1 MKKNAVLIFIL
12 YLISQF
18 VKITTNI
25 NPWEDTLFNK
35 STFALSAVL
44 ATGLAFTASAET
56 VIKIG
61 HGAAEAFHMHRA
73 LLKFEDLV
81 EAGSNGKID
90 VQVFPSSQMGPDREI
105 IEGVQTGV
113 LEMAIPPSSFFAG
126 WDPAFA
132 VIELPYMYASKDIA
146 YEVLDGD
153 AGAEMLARV
162 ENQGL
167 VGLGW
172 LELGVRNVTNNV
184 RPVATPEDLEG
195 VKLRTMKVPAHV
207 ATFETLG
214 ANPTPM
220 NFGEVYSAL
229 QQGVIDGQENP
240 LAIITSQRFYEV
252 QKYLSTTAHVFAVY
266 MPVISK
272 PFFEGLSAEHQQ
284 LVRESMAAARSYQA
298 ELVAAEDTA
307 QLEEIRAAGV
317 EVLELT
323 AQQRQAFADKTESV
337 RLQYREEVGTE
348 AYDAWVAAVAAAS
361 GS

>member
-1 MKKNAVLIFIL
+1 MFKKSTLALGAVL
-12 YLISQF
+12 
-18 VKITTNI
+18 
-25 NPWEDTLFNK
+25 
-35 STFALSAVL
+35 SA
-44 ATGLAFTASAET
+44 GLAFTASAGT
-56 VIKIG
+56 TIKVG

-73 LLKFEDLV
+73 LLKFEELV
-81 EAGSNGKID
+81 EAGSGGEID
-90 VQVFPSSQMGPDREI
+90 VQIFPSSQMGPDREM

-146 YEVLDGD
+146 FDVLDGS
-153 AGAEMLARV
+153 AGDGMLSRV

-252 QKYLSTTAHVFAVY
+252 QKYLSTTGHVFAVY

-272 PFFEGLSAEHQQ
+272 PFFDSLSAEHKN
-284 LVRESMAAARSYQA
+284 LVKDSMAAARDHQA
-298 ELVAAEDTA
+298 QLVASEDAA
-307 QLEEIRAAGV
+307 QLEQIRAAGV

-323 AQQRQAFADKTESV
+323 AEQRQVFADKTESV
-337 RLQYREEVGTE
+337 RLQYREKVGAE
-348 AYDAWVAAVAAAS
+348 AYDNWVSAVAAVS
-361 GS
+361 GK

>member
-1 MKKNAVLIFIL
+1 MFKKSTLALGAVL
-12 YLISQF
+12 
-18 VKITTNI
+18 
-25 NPWEDTLFNK
+25 
-35 STFALSAVL
+35 SA
-44 ATGLAFTASAET
+44 GLAFTASAGT
-56 VIKIG
+56 TIKVG

-73 LLKFEDLV
+73 LLKFEELV
-81 EAGSNGKID
+81 EAGSGGEID
-90 VQVFPSSQMGPDREI
+90 VQIFPSSQMGPDREM

-132 VIELPYMYASKDIA
+132 VIELPYMYASKNIA
-146 YEVLDGD
+146 FDVLDGS
-153 AGAEMLARV
+153 AGDGMLSRV

-252 QKYLSTTAHVFAVY
+252 QKYLSTTGHVFAVY

-272 PFFEGLSAEHQQ
+272 PFFDSLSAEHQK
-284 LVRESMAAARSYQA
+284 LVRDSMAAARDHQA
-298 ELVAAEDTA
+298 QLVASEDAA
-307 QLEEIRAAGV
+307 QLEQIRAAGV

-323 AQQRQAFADKTESV
+323 AEQRQVFADKTESV
-337 RLQYREEVGTE
+337 RLQYREKVGAE
-348 AYDAWVAAVAAAS
+348 AYDNWVSAVAAVS
-361 GS
+361 GK

>member
-1 MKKNAVLIFIL
+1 M
-12 YLISQF
+12 
-18 VKITTNI
+18 
-25 NPWEDTLFNK
+25 FNK
-35 STFALSAVL
+35 STFAISAVL
-44 ATGLAFTASAET
+44 SAGLAFAASAET

-61 HGAAEAFHMHRA
+61 HGAAESFHMHRA
-73 LLKFEDLV
+73 LLKFEELV
-81 EAGSNGKID
+81 ETGSNGEID
-90 VQVFPSSQMGPDREI
+90 VQIFPSSQMGPDREM

-146 YEVLDGD
+146 FDVLDGA
-153 AGAEMLARV
+153 AGDSMLARV

-184 RPVATPEDLEG
+184 RPIASPQDLEG

-207 ATFETLG
+207 ATFESLG

-240 LAIITSQRFYEV
+240 LAIITSQRF
-252 QKYLSTTAHVFAVY
+252 
-266 MPVISK
+266 
-272 PFFEGLSAEHQQ
+272 
-284 LVRESMAAARSYQA
+284 
-298 ELVAAEDTA
+298 
-307 QLEEIRAAGV
+307 
-317 EVLELT
+317 
-323 AQQRQAFADKTESV
+323 
-337 RLQYREEVGTE
+337 
-348 AYDAWVAAVAAAS
+348 
-361 GS
+361 

>member
-1 MKKNAVLIFIL
+1 
-12 YLISQF
+12 
-18 VKITTNI
+18 
-25 NPWEDTLFNK
+25 LFKK
-35 STFALSAVL
+35 STLALSVL
-44 ATGLAFTASAET
+44 LSAGLAFAASAGT
-56 VIKIG
+56 TIKVG

-73 LLKFEDLV
+73 LLKFEELV
-81 EAGSNGKID
+81 EAGSGGEID
-90 VQVFPSSQMGPDREI
+90 VQIFPSSQMGPDREM

-146 YEVLDGD
+146 FDVLDGS
-153 AGAEMLARV
+153 AGDGMLSRV

-240 LAIITSQRFYEV
+240 LAIIASQRFYEV
-252 QKYLSTTAHVFAVY
+252 QKYLSTTGHVFAVY

-272 PFFEGLSAEHQQ
+272 PFFESLSAEHQK
-284 LVRESMAAARSYQA
+284 LVRDSMAAARDHQA
-298 ELVAAEDTA
+298 QLVASEDAA
-307 QLEEIRAAGV
+307 QLEQIRAAGV

-323 AQQRQAFADKTESV
+323 AEQRQVFADKTESV
-337 RLQYREEVGTE
+337 RLQYREKVGAE
-348 AYDAWVAAVAAAS
+348 AYDNWVSAVAAVS
-361 GS
+361 VK

>member
-1 MKKNAVLIFIL
+1 M
-12 YLISQF
+12 
-18 VKITTNI
+18 
-25 NPWEDTLFNK
+25 FNK
-35 STFALSAVL
+35 STFAISAVL
-44 ATGLAFTASAET
+44 SAGLAFAASAET

-61 HGAAEAFHMHRA
+61 HGAAESFHMHRA
-73 LLKFEDLV
+73 LLKFEELV
-81 EAGSNGKID
+81 ETGSNGEID
-90 VQVFPSSQMGPDREI
+90 VQIFPSSQMGPDREM

-113 LEMAIPPSSFFAG
+113 LEMAVPPSSFFAG

-146 YEVLDGD
+146 FDVLDGA
-153 AGAEMLARV
+153 AGDSMLARV

-184 RPVATPEDLEG
+184 RPIASPQDLEG

-207 ATFETLG
+207 ATFESLG

-252 QKYLSTTAHVFAVY
+252 QKYLSTTGHVFAVY
-266 MPVISK
+266 MPVVSK
-272 PFFEGLSAEHQQ
+272 PFFDSLSAEHQQ
-284 LVRESMAAARSYQA
+284 LIRASMARARAHQA
-298 ELVAAEDTA
+298 ELVAAEDA
-307 QLEEIRAAGV
+307 SQLDEIRSAGV

-323 AQQRQAFADKTESV
+323 AEQRQAFADQTESV
-337 RLQYREEVGTE
+337 RLQYRDEVGAE
-348 AYDAWVAAVAAAS
+348 AYDAWVAAVSAAS
-361 GS
+361 GN

>member
-1 MKKNAVLIFIL
+1 MSAIL
-12 YLISQF
+12 SAGL
-18 VKITTNI
+18 
-25 NPWEDTLFNK
+25 
-35 STFALSAVL
+35 ALS
-44 ATGLAFTASAET
+44 ASAET
-56 VIKIG
+56 IIKVG

-73 LLKFEDLV
+73 LLKFEELV
-81 EAGSNGKID
+81 EAGSGGEID
-90 VQVFPSSQMGPDREI
+90 VQIFPSSQMGPDREM

-146 YEVLDGD
+146 FDVLDGS
-153 AGAEMLARV
+153 AGDGMLSRV

-252 QKYLSTTAHVFAVY
+252 QKYLSTTGHVFAVY

-272 PFFEGLSAEHQQ
+272 PFFDSLSAEHQN
-284 LVRESMAAARSYQA
+284 LVKDSMAAARDHQA
-298 ELVAAEDTA
+298 QLVASEDAA
-307 QLEEIRAAGV
+307 QLEQIRAAGV

-323 AQQRQAFADKTESV
+323 AEQRQVFADKTESV
-337 RLQYREEVGTE
+337 RLQYREKVGAE
-348 AYDAWVAAVAAAS
+348 AYDNWVSAVAAVS
-361 GS
+361 GR

>member
-1 MKKNAVLIFIL
+1 LFKKSTLGLGAVL
-12 YLISQF
+12 
-18 VKITTNI
+18 
-25 NPWEDTLFNK
+25 
-35 STFALSAVL
+35 SA
-44 ATGLAFTASAET
+44 GLAFTASAGT
-56 VIKIG
+56 TIKVG

-73 LLKFEDLV
+73 LLKFEELV
-81 EAGSNGKID
+81 EAGSGGEID
-90 VQVFPSSQMGPDREI
+90 VQIFPSSQMGPDREM

-146 YEVLDGD
+146 FDVLDGS
-153 AGAEMLARV
+153 AGDGMLSRV

-252 QKYLSTTAHVFAVY
+252 QKYLSTTGHVFAVY

-272 PFFEGLSAEHQQ
+272 PFFDSLSAEHQN
-284 LVRESMAAARSYQA
+284 LVKDSMAAARDHQA
-298 ELVAAEDTA
+298 QLVASEDAA
-307 QLEEIRAAGV
+307 QLEQIRAAGV

-323 AQQRQAFADKTESV
+323 AEQRQVFADKTESV
-337 RLQYREEVGTE
+337 RLQYREKVGAE
-348 AYDAWVAAVAAAS
+348 AYDNWVSAVAAVS
-361 GS
+361 GR

>member
-1 MKKNAVLIFIL
+1 MFK
-12 YLISQF
+12 
-18 VKITTNI
+18 
-25 NPWEDTLFNK
+25 K
-35 STFALSAVL
+35 STLALSVL
-44 ATGLAFTASAET
+44 LSAGLAFAASAGT
-56 VIKIG
+56 TIKVG

-73 LLKFEDLV
+73 LLKFEELV
-81 EAGSNGKID
+81 EAGSGGEID
-90 VQVFPSSQMGPDREI
+90 VQIFPSSQMGPDREM

-146 YEVLDGD
+146 FDVLDGS
-153 AGAEMLARV
+153 AGDGMLSRG

-252 QKYLSTTAHVFAVY
+252 QKYLSTTGHVFAVY
-266 MPVISK
+266 LPVISK
-272 PFFEGLSAEHQQ
+272 PFFESLSAEHQK
-284 LVRESMAAARSYQA
+284 LVRDSMAAARDHQA
-298 ELVAAEDTA
+298 QLVASEDAA
-307 QLEEIRAAGV
+307 QLEQIRAAGV

-323 AQQRQAFADKTESV
+323 AEQRQVFADKTESV
-337 RLQYREEVGTE
+337 RLQYREKVGAE
-348 AYDAWVAAVAAAS
+348 AYDNWVSAVAAVS
-361 GS
+361 VK

>member
-1 MKKNAVLIFIL
+1 MLKK
-12 YLISQF
+12 
-18 VKITTNI
+18 TTI
-25 NPWEDTLFNK
+25 
-35 STFALSAVL
+35 ALSVAMSV
-44 ATGLAFTASAET
+44 GLAFGASAET

-73 LLKFEDLV
+73 LLKFEELV
-81 EAGSNGKID
+81 EAGSSKEID
-90 VQVFPSSQMGPDREI
+90 VQIFPSSQMGPDREM

-146 YEVLDGD
+146 FDVLDSD
-153 AGAEMLARV
+153 AGAGMLDRV

-167 VGLGW
+167 IGLGW

-184 RPVATPEDLEG
+184 RPIATPEDLEG

-252 QKYLSTTAHVFAVY
+252 QKYLSTTGHVFAVY

-272 PFFEGLSAEHQQ
+272 PFFDGLSTEHQQ
-284 LVRESMAAARSYQA
+284 LIQKSMAKARAYQA
-298 ELVAAEDTA
+298 ELVASEDTA
-307 QLEEIRAAGV
+307 QLEEIRASGV

-323 AQQRQAFADKTESV
+323 AAQRQAFADKTESV
-337 RLQYREEVGTE
+337 RLQYREEVGTDNF
-348 AYDAWVAAVAAAS
+348 DAWVAAVASAS
-361 GS
+361 GK

>member
-1 MKKNAVLIFIL
+1 MFKRPTI
-12 YLISQF
+12 
-18 VKITTNI
+18 
-25 NPWEDTLFNK
+25 
-35 STFALSAVL
+35 ALSL
-44 ATGLAFTASAET
+44 ALAAGLAFAASAET
-56 VIKIG
+56 VIKVG

-73 LLKFEDLV
+73 LLKFEELV
-81 EAGSNGKID
+81 EAGSNGEID
-90 VQVFPSSQMGPDREI
+90 VQIFPSSQMGPDREM

-146 YEVLDGD
+146 FDVLDGA
-153 AGAEMLARV
+153 AGDQMLERV
-162 ENQGL
+162 ESQGL

-252 QKYLSTTAHVFAVY
+252 QKYLSTTGHVFAVY
-266 MPVISK
+266 MPVMSQ
-272 PFFEGLSAEHQQ
+272 FFYDSLSAEHQQ
-284 LVRESMAAARSYQA
+284 LVKDSMAAARVYQA
-298 ELVAAEDTA
+298 ELVAAEDAA
-307 QLEEIRAAGV
+307 QLEQIRAAGV

-323 AQQRQAFADKTESV
+323 AEQRQAFADKTESV

-348 AYDAWVAAVAAAS
+348 AYDAWVAAVADAS

>member
-1 MKKNAVLIFIL
+1 MF
-12 YLISQF
+12 
-18 VKITTNI
+18 T
-25 NPWEDTLFNK
+25 K
-35 STFALSAVL
+35 STIALGAILSA
-44 ATGLAFTASAET
+44 GLAFTASAET
-56 VIKIG
+56 IIKVG
-61 HGAAEAFHMHRA
+61 HGAAESFHMHRA
-73 LLKFEDLV
+73 LLHFEELV
-81 EAGSNGKID
+81 EAGSNGEID
-90 VQVFPSSQMGPDREI
+90 VQIFPSSQMGPDREM

-146 YEVLDGD
+146 FDVLEGPAGD
-153 AGAEMLARV
+153 SMIERV

-184 RPVATPEDLEG
+184 RPIATPADLEG
-195 VKLRTMKVPAHV
+195 VKLRTMQVPAHV
-207 ATFETLG
+207 ATFQALG

-252 QKYLSTTAHVFAVY
+252 QSYLSTTGHVFAVY
-266 MPVISK
+266 MPVISQ
-272 PFFEGLSAEHQQ
+272 PFFESLSAEHQQ
-284 LVRESMAAARSYQA
+284 LVRDSMAAARLHQA
-298 ELVAAEDTA
+298 ELVSAEDA
-307 QLEEIRAAGV
+307 SQLDEIRAAGV

-323 AQQRQAFADKTESV
+323 AAQRQAFADATESV
-337 RLQYREEVGTE
+337 RLQYRDEVGAE
-348 AYDAWVAAVAAAS
+348 AYDAWIAAVVEAS
-361 GS
+361 GN

>member
-1 MKKNAVLIFIL
+1 MFK
-12 YLISQF
+12 
-18 VKITTNI
+18 
-25 NPWEDTLFNK
+25 K
-35 STFALSAVL
+35 STLALSVL
-44 ATGLAFTASAET
+44 LSAGLAFAASAGT
-56 VIKIG
+56 TIKVG

-73 LLKFEDLV
+73 LLKFEELV
-81 EAGSNGKID
+81 EAGSGGEID
-90 VQVFPSSQMGPDREI
+90 VQIFPSSQMGPDREM

-146 YEVLDGD
+146 FDVLDGS
-153 AGAEMLARV
+153 AGDGMLSRV

-252 QKYLSTTAHVFAVY
+252 QKYLSTTGHVFAVY

-272 PFFEGLSAEHQQ
+272 PFFDSLSAEHQN
-284 LVRESMAAARSYQA
+284 LVRDSMAAARDHQA
-298 ELVAAEDTA
+298 QLVASEDAA
-307 QLEEIRAAGV
+307 QLEQIRAAGV

-323 AQQRQAFADKTESV
+323 AEQRQVFADKTESV
-337 RLQYREEVGTE
+337 RLQYREKVGAE
-348 AYDAWVAAVAAAS
+348 AYDNWVSAVAAVS
-361 GS
+361 GR

>member
-1 MKKNAVLIFIL
+1 MFK
-12 YLISQF
+12 
-18 VKITTNI
+18 
-25 NPWEDTLFNK
+25 K
-35 STFALSAVL
+35 STFALGVIMTAGL
-44 ATGLAFTASAET
+44 TFAATAQT
-56 VIKIG
+56 VIKVG

-73 LLKFEDLV
+73 LLKFEELV
-81 EAGSNGKID
+81 EAGSDGEID
-90 VQVFPSSQMGPDREI
+90 VQIFPSSQMGPDREM

-146 YEVLDGD
+146 FDVLDGK
-153 AGAEMLARV
+153 AGDDMLARV
-162 ENQGL
+162 EDQWL

-184 RPVATPEDLEG
+184 RPISTPEDLAG

-252 QKYLSTTAHVFAVY
+252 QKYLSTTGHVFAVY

-272 PFFEGLSAEHQQ
+272 PFFDSLSAEHQQ
-284 LVRESMAAARSYQA
+284 LIRESMAAARAHQA

-317 EVLELT
+317 EVLELS
-323 AQQRQAFADKTESV
+323 ADQRQAFADKTESV
-337 RLQYREEVGTE
+337 RLQYRDEVGAE
-348 AYDAWVAAVAAAS
+348 NYDAWVAAVNAAS

>member
-1 MKKNAVLIFIL
+1 MF
-12 YLISQF
+12 
-18 VKITTNI
+18 T
-25 NPWEDTLFNK
+25 K
-35 STFALSAVL
+35 STIALSVILSA
-44 ATGLAFTASAET
+44 GLAFTASAET
-56 VIKIG
+56 VIKVG
-61 HGAAEAFHMHRA
+61 HGAAESFHMHRA
-73 LLKFEDLV
+73 LLHFEELV
-81 EAGSNGKID
+81 EAGSNGEID
-90 VQVFPSSQMGPDREI
+90 VQIFPSSQMGPDREM

-146 YEVLDGD
+146 FDVLEGEAGD
-153 AGAEMLARV
+153 SMIARV

-184 RPVATPEDLEG
+184 RPIATPADLDG
-195 VKLRTMKVPAHV
+195 VKLRTMQVPAHV
-207 ATFETLG
+207 ATFQALG

-240 LAIITSQRFYEV
+240 LAINTSQRFFEV
-252 QKYLSTTAHVFAVY
+252 QKYLSTTGHVFAVY
-266 MPVISK
+266 MPVISQ
-272 PFFEGLSAEHQQ
+272 PFFASLSAEHQQ
-284 LVRESMAAARSYQA
+284 LVRNSMAAARVHQA
-298 ELVAAEDTA
+298 ELVSAEDSS

-323 AQQRQAFADKTESV
+323 AEQRQAFADATESV
-337 RLQYREEVGTE
+337 RLQYRDEVGAE
-348 AYDAWVAAVAAAS
+348 AYDAWIAAVADAS
-361 GS
+361 GN

>member
-1 MKKNAVLIFIL
+1 MFK
-12 YLISQF
+12 
-18 VKITTNI
+18 
-25 NPWEDTLFNK
+25 K
-35 STFALSAVL
+35 STLALGVVMSA
-44 ATGLAFTASAET
+44 GLAFAASAET
-56 VIKIG
+56 VIKVG

-73 LLKFEDLV
+73 LLKFEELV
-81 EAGSNGKID
+81 ETGSNGEID
-90 VQVFPSSQMGPDREI
+90 VQIFPSSQMGPDREM

-132 VIELPYMYASKDIA
+132 VIELPYMYSSKDIA
-146 YEVLDGD
+146 FDVLDGD
-153 AGAEMLARV
+153 AGDDMLARV

-184 RPVATPEDLEG
+184 RPVATPADLEG

-252 QKYLSTTAHVFAVY
+252 QKYLSTTGHVFAVY
-266 MPVISK
+266 MPVVSK
-272 PFFEGLSAEHQQ
+272 PFFDSLSAEHQQ
-284 LVRESMAAARSYQA
+284 LLRDSMAAARDYQA
-298 ELVAAEDTA
+298 ELVASEDAA
-307 QLEEIRAAGV
+307 QLEQIRAAGV

-323 AQQRQAFADKTESV
+323 AEQRQAFADKTESV
-337 RLQYREEVGTE
+337 RLQYRDEVGAE
-348 AYDAWVAAVAAAS
+348 AYDAWVAAVSAAG

>member
-1 MKKNAVLIFIL
+1 LFKKSTLALGAVL
-12 YLISQF
+12 
-18 VKITTNI
+18 
-25 NPWEDTLFNK
+25 
-35 STFALSAVL
+35 SA
-44 ATGLAFTASAET
+44 GLAFTASAGT
-56 VIKIG
+56 TIKVG

-73 LLKFEDLV
+73 LLKFEELV
-81 EAGSNGKID
+81 EARSGGEID
-90 VQVFPSSQMGPDREI
+90 VQIFPSSQMGPDREM

-146 YEVLDGD
+146 FDVLDGS
-153 AGAEMLARV
+153 AGDGMLSRV

-252 QKYLSTTAHVFAVY
+252 QKYLSTTGHVFAVY

-272 PFFEGLSAEHQQ
+272 PFFDSLSAEHQN
-284 LVRESMAAARSYQA
+284 LVKDSMAAARDHQA
-298 ELVAAEDTA
+298 QLVASEDAA
-307 QLEEIRAAGV
+307 QLEQIRAAGV

-323 AQQRQAFADKTESV
+323 AEQRQVFADKTESV
-337 RLQYREEVGTE
+337 RLQYREKVGAE
-348 AYDAWVAAVAAAS
+348 AYDNWVSAVAAVS
-361 GS
+361 GK

>member
-1 MKKNAVLIFIL
+1 
-12 YLISQF
+12 
-18 VKITTNI
+18 
-25 NPWEDTLFNK
+25 LFKK
-35 STFALSAVL
+35 STLALGAILSA
-44 ATGLAFTASAET
+44 GLAFTASAGAT
-56 VIKIG
+56 IKVG

-73 LLKFEDLV
+73 LLKFEELV
-81 EAGSNGKID
+81 EAGSGGEID
-90 VQVFPSSQMGPDREI
+90 VQIFPSSQMGPDREM

-146 YEVLDGD
+146 FDVLDGS
-153 AGAEMLARV
+153 AGDGMLSRV

-252 QKYLSTTAHVFAVY
+252 QKYLSTTGHVFAVY

-272 PFFEGLSAEHQQ
+272 PFFDSLSAEHQN
-284 LVRESMAAARSYQA
+284 LVKDSMAAARDHQA
-298 ELVAAEDTA
+298 QLVASEDAA
-307 QLEEIRAAGV
+307 QLEQIRAAGV

-323 AQQRQAFADKTESV
+323 AEQRQVFADKTESV
-337 RLQYREEVGTE
+337 RLQYREKVGAE
-348 AYDAWVAAVAAAS
+348 AYDNWVSAVAAVS
-361 GS
+361 GR

>member
-1 MKKNAVLIFIL
+1 MFKKAAIAAG
-12 YLISQF
+12 
-18 VKITTNI
+18 IT
-25 NPWEDTLFNK
+25 LA
-35 STFALSAVL
+35 SSFALQA
-44 ATGLAFTASAET
+44 AAAT

-61 HGAAEAFHMHRA
+61 HGASESFHMHRA
-73 LLKFEDLV
+73 MLKFEELV
-81 EAGSNGKID
+81 ESGSGGDLD
-90 VQVFPSSQMGPDREI
+90 VQIFPSSQMGPDREM

-132 VIELPYMYASKDIA
+132 VIELPYMYASKDVA
-146 YEVLDGD
+146 FKVLDSEIGSQ
-153 AGAEMLARV
+153 MLNRV

-167 VGLGW
+167 VGLNW
-172 LELGVRNVTNNV
+172 LELGVRNVTNNK
-184 RPVATPEDLEG
+184 RPIATPEDLEG

-207 ATFETLG
+207 ATFEALG

-252 QKYLSTTAHVFAVY
+252 QKHLSTTGHVFAVY

-272 PFFEGLSAEHQQ
+272 PFFDSLSSEHQELLRDAMKQ
-284 LVRESMAAARSYQA
+284 ARAYQS
-298 ELVAAEDTA
+298 ELVAAEDA
-307 QLEEIRAAGV
+307 SQLKQIREAGV

-323 AQQRQAFADKTESV
+323 AEQRQAFADKTEGV
-337 RLQYREEVGTE
+337 RLQYRDQVGAET
-348 AYDAWVAAVAAAS
+348 YDAWVAAVNQAA
-361 GS
+361 GK

>member
-1 MKKNAVLIFIL
+1 M
-12 YLISQF
+12 
-18 VKITTNI
+18 
-25 NPWEDTLFNK
+25 FNK
-35 STFALSAVL
+35 STFAISAVL
-44 ATGLAFTASAET
+44 SAGLAFAASAET

-61 HGAAEAFHMHRA
+61 HGAAESFHMHRA
-73 LLKFEDLV
+73 LLKFEELV
-81 EAGSNGKID
+81 ETGSNGEID
-90 VQVFPSSQMGPDREI
+90 VQIFPSSQMGPDREM

-132 VIELPYMYASKDIA
+132 VIELPYMYASKNIA
-146 YEVLDGD
+146 FDVLDGA
-153 AGAEMLARV
+153 AGDSMLARV

-184 RPVATPEDLEG
+184 RPIASPQDLEG

-207 ATFETLG
+207 ATFESLG

-252 QKYLSTTAHVFAVY
+252 QKYLSTTGHVFAVY
-266 MPVISK
+266 MPVVSK
-272 PFFEGLSAEHQQ
+272 PFFDSLSAEHQQ
-284 LVRESMAAARSYQA
+284 LIHASMARARAHQA
-298 ELVAAEDTA
+298 ELVAAEDA
-307 QLEEIRAAGV
+307 SQLDEIRSAGV

-323 AQQRQAFADKTESV
+323 AEQRQAFADQTESV
-337 RLQYREEVGTE
+337 RLQYRDEVGAE
-348 AYDAWVAAVAAAS
+348 AYDAWVAAVGAAS
-361 GS
+361 GN

>member
-1 MKKNAVLIFIL
+1 M
-12 YLISQF
+12 
-18 VKITTNI
+18 
-25 NPWEDTLFNK
+25 FNK
-35 STFALSAVL
+35 STFAISAVL
-44 ATGLAFTASAET
+44 SAGLAFAASAET

-61 HGAAEAFHMHRA
+61 HGAAESFHMHRA
-73 LLKFEDLV
+73 LLKFEELV
-81 EAGSNGKID
+81 ETGSNGEID
-90 VQVFPSSQMGPDREI
+90 VQIFPSSQMGPDREM

-146 YEVLDGD
+146 FDVLDGA
-153 AGAEMLARV
+153 AGDSMLARV

-184 RPVATPEDLEG
+184 RPIASPQDLEG

-207 ATFETLG
+207 ATFESLG

-252 QKYLSTTAHVFAVY
+252 QKYLSTTGHVFAVY
-266 MPVISK
+266 MPVVSK
-272 PFFEGLSAEHQQ
+272 PFFDSLSAEHQQ
-284 LVRESMAAARSYQA
+284 LIRASMARARVHQA
-298 ELVAAEDTA
+298 ELVAAEDA
-307 QLEEIRAAGV
+307 SQLDEIRSAGV

-323 AQQRQAFADKTESV
+323 AEQRQAFADQTESV
-337 RLQYREEVGTE
+337 RLQYRDEVGAE
-348 AYDAWVAAVAAAS
+348 AYDAWVAAVSAAS
-361 GS
+361 GN

>member
-1 MKKNAVLIFIL
+1 M
-12 YLISQF
+12 
-18 VKITTNI
+18 
-25 NPWEDTLFNK
+25 FNK
-35 STFALSAVL
+35 STFAISAVL
-44 ATGLAFTASAET
+44 SAGLAFAASAET

-61 HGAAEAFHMHRA
+61 HGAAESFHMHRA
-73 LLKFEDLV
+73 LLKFEELV
-81 EAGSNGKID
+81 ETGSNGEID
-90 VQVFPSSQMGPDREI
+90 VQIFPSSQMGPDREM

-146 YEVLDGD
+146 FDVLDGA
-153 AGAEMLARV
+153 AGDSMLARV

-184 RPVATPEDLEG
+184 RPIASPQDLEG

-207 ATFETLG
+207 ATFESLG

-252 QKYLSTTAHVFAVY
+252 QKYLSTTGHVFAVY
-266 MPVISK
+266 MPVVSK
-272 PFFEGLSAEHQQ
+272 PFFDSLSAEHQQ
-284 LVRESMAAARSYQA
+284 LIRASMARARAHQA
-298 ELVAAEDTA
+298 ELVASEDA
-307 QLEEIRAAGV
+307 SQLDEIRSAGV

-323 AQQRQAFADKTESV
+323 AEQRQAFADQTESV
-337 RLQYREEVGTE
+337 RLQYRDEVGAE
-348 AYDAWVAAVAAAS
+348 AYDAWVAAVSAAS
-361 GS
+361 GN

>member
-1 MKKNAVLIFIL
+1 MLKFSTYALGA
-12 YLISQF
+12 
-18 VKITTNI
+18 
-25 NPWEDTLFNK
+25 TLSF
-35 STFALSAVL
+35 
-44 ATGLAFTASAET
+44 GLAFGASAET
-56 VIKIG
+56 VIKVG
-61 HGAAEAFHMHRA
+61 HGAAETFHMHRA
-73 LLKFEDLV
+73 LLKFEELV
-81 EAGSNGKID
+81 EAGSGGEID
-90 VQVFPSSQMGPDREI
+90 VQIFPSSQMGPDREM

-132 VIELPYMYASKDIA
+132 VIELPYMYSSK
-146 YEVLDGD
+146 EVAWKVLNSGEGDG
-153 AGAEMLARV
+153 MLARV

-172 LELGVRNVTNNV
+172 LELGVRNVTNNT
-184 RPVATPEDLEG
+184 RPIATPEDLEG
-195 VKLRTMKVPAHV
+195 IKLRTMKVPAHV
-207 ATFETLG
+207 ATFESLG

-252 QKYLSTTAHVFAVY
+252 QKYLSTTGHVFAVY

-272 PFFEGLSAEHQQ
+272 PFFDSLSAEHQQ
-284 LVRESMAAARSYQA
+284 LIRDSMAEARTYQA
-298 ELVAAEDTA
+298 QLITSEDTA

-317 EVLELT
+317 EVLDLT
-323 AQQRQAFADKTESV
+323 AEQRQAFADKTESV
-337 RLQYREEVGTE
+337 RLQYRDEVGAE

-361 GS
+361 AN

>member
-1 MKKNAVLIFIL
+1 MFKKSTLALGAVL
-12 YLISQF
+12 
-18 VKITTNI
+18 
-25 NPWEDTLFNK
+25 
-35 STFALSAVL
+35 SA
-44 ATGLAFTASAET
+44 GLAFTASAGT
-56 VIKIG
+56 TIKVG

-73 LLKFEDLV
+73 LLKFEELV
-81 EAGSNGKID
+81 EAGSGGEID
-90 VQVFPSSQMGPDREI
+90 VQIFPSSQMGPDREM

-146 YEVLDGD
+146 FDVLDGS
-153 AGAEMLARV
+153 AGDGMLSRV

-252 QKYLSTTAHVFAVY
+252 QKYLSTTGHVFAVY

-272 PFFEGLSAEHQQ
+272 PFFDSLSAEHQN
-284 LVRESMAAARSYQA
+284 LVKDSMAAARDHQA
-298 ELVAAEDTA
+298 QLVASEDAA
-307 QLEEIRAAGV
+307 QLEQIRAAGV

-323 AQQRQAFADKTESV
+323 AEQRQVFADKTESV
-337 RLQYREEVGTE
+337 RLQYREKVGAE
-348 AYDAWVAAVAAAS
+348 AYDNWVSAVAAES
-361 GS
+361 GK